1 MLPSADLRGKTPGSS
16 QRIGM
21 IIPCFRVR
29 TRILAVLERIG
40 PEVDAIY
47 VVDDCCPEGTGS
59 FVEQQASDPRIR
71 VLVHEANQGVGGAVL
86 TGIEAAL
93 QDGMNIVVKVD
104 GDGQMDPALLPLF
117 IRPILEGE
125 ADVAKGNRFYNPDD
139 VRAMP
144 GARLFGNACLSFLT
158 KLSSGYW
165 NSFDPTNGYVAWDCR
180 LLAMVPRDKVEKRYL
195 FETDML
201 FRVGLLR
208 AKVTDIPMTAVYGE
222 ERSNMII
229 RKQIL
234 PFLVLNLRN
243 FAKRLFYNYFLRDF
257 NVASLEI
264 MLGLGLILFSTI
276 YGLSH
281 WGGNAPASAGIVMIA
296 ALPLLTGIILLTS
309 FVNFDIQ
316 QVPRETVSPRLP
328 PRRQSG
334 SEPANTPTHV
344 VKAAS
349 EGVVH
354 EMRPG
359 RKDFT
364 GVR

>member
-1 MLPSADLRGKTPGSS
+1 MLPSADLRGKTLGSS
-16 QRIGM
+16 PRIGM

-29 TRILAVLERIG
+29 SHILAVLERVG

-47 VVDDCCPEGTGS
+47 VVDDCCPEGTGP

-71 VLVHEANQGVGGAVL
+71 VLIHETNQGVGGAVL
-86 TGIEAAL
+86 TGIGAAL
-93 QDGMNIVVKVD
+93 QDGVDIVVKVD

-117 IRPILEGE
+117 VRPIAEGE

-144 GARLFGNACLSFLT
+144 HSRLFGNACLSFLT

-180 LLAMVPRDKVEKRYL
+180 LLAMVPRNKVEKRYL
-195 FETDML
+195 FETDLL

-208 AKVTDIPMTAVYGE
+208 AKVTDIPMAAVYGE
-222 ERSNMII
+222 EKSNMII

-243 FAKRLFYNYFLRDF
+243 FAKRIFYNYFLRDF

-264 MLGLGLILFSTI
+264 MLGLALILFGAI

-316 QVPRETVSPRLP
+316 QVPREAVSPRLP
-328 PRRQSG
+328 ALR
-334 SEPANTPTHV
+334 SEPNAPIHA
-344 VKAAS
+344 VKAAAES
-349 EGVVH
+349 VVH

-359 RKDFT
+359 RRDSS